1 MQRQVARP
9 VRRGAVGKVPA
20 RVTRWPPT
28 LRDGVFFLDLPSA
41 REKAAIWELY
51 IRRYELDPDQRRP
64 ADRQWTGA
72 EIRSCCRLARLL
84 DLSLVES
91 GRQIGPVAA
100 TASESVDRLRTWAS
114 GRCLSA
120 EVPGLYNRPS
130 GEEPGRTAGRSGRR
144 VGRDGPS
151 AN

>member
-1 MQRQVARP
+1 M
-9 VRRGAVGKVPA
+9 PA

-28 LRDGVFFLDLPSA
+28 LWDAVFFLDLPSA
-41 REKAAIWELY
+41 REKAAIWDLY

-64 ADRQWTGA
+64 ADRAWTGA
-72 EIRSCCRLARLL
+72 EVRACCRLARLL
-84 DLSLVES
+84 ELSLVES
-91 GRQIGPVAA
+91 ARQIVPVAA
-100 TASESVDRLRTWAS
+100 TASEAVDRLRTWAS

-120 EVPGLYNRPS
+120 ELPGLYARPS
-130 GEEPGRTAGRSGRR
+130 GEEPGMTAGRTNRR